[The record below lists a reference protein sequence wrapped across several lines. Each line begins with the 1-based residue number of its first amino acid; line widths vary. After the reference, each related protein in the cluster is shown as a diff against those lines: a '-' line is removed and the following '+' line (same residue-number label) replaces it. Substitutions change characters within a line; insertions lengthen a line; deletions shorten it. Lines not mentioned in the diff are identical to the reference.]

1 MGRETKFLL
10 AVLAA
15 LTGAFVG
22 VLSMKLLVPRPP
34 AGAGPDVEV
43 PQEFASEQ
51 HLVEPPSLSQRSL
64 PASAFAAA
72 PDFVPAGPAAP
83 ANRGDATPPA
93 AIPPSDP
100 FVARTAF
107 QPAAVE
113 TDDPAPQPAPSR
125 SDLAPPPAEFVPAT
139 DAQPISRAE
148 ALEEPPMTA
157 PSRYTAVE
165 PEAVAEPLLPEHT
178 AGPIAGEHIVQPG
191 DSWWSL
197 AERAYG
203 DGRLYRAVFAWNK
216 ALDPRVSL
224 TPGTRLEIPSAA
236 RLQAAWPRLM
246 PK

>member
-72 PDFVPAGPAAP
+72 PDFVPAA
-83 ANRGDATPPA
+83 PA

-113 TDDPAPQPAPSR
+113 TDDPAPQPSPSR

-139 DAQPISRAE
+139 DPQPISRAE
-148 ALEEPPMTA
+148 PLAEPPLTA

-165 PEAVAEPLLPEHT
+165 PDAVAEPLLPERT

-216 ALDPRVSL
+216 ALDPRVAL

>member
-43 PQEFASEQ
+43 PQEFAGGQ
-51 HLVEPPSLSQRSL
+51 DLVEPPSLGQRSL

-72 PDFVPAGPAAP
+72 PESVPAARPDAAP
-83 ANRGDATPPA
+83 PDAMPPVATPPR
-93 AIPPSDP
+93 DP

-107 QPAAVE
+107 GPAAVE
-113 TDDPAPQPAPSR
+113 ADDPAPQPE
-125 SDLAPPPAEFVPAT
+125 APPSEIATRPAEFVPAF
-139 DAQPISRAE
+139 DARPI
-148 ALEEPPMTA
+148 EPVEKMPAPPVAA

-165 PEAVAEPLLPEHT
+165 SDVAVERPVPERS

-203 DGRLYRAVFAWNK
+203 DGRLYRAIFAWNK
-216 ALDPRVSL
+216 ALDPRVAL
-224 TPGTRLEIPSAA
+224 TPGTRLEIPPAA
-236 RLQAAWPRLM
+236 KLQAAWPRLM

>member
-51 HLVEPPSLSQRSL
+51 DLVEPPSLGQRSL

-72 PDFVPAGPAAP
+72 PDFAPAGQGDAASPAAM
-83 ANRGDATPPA
+83 
-93 AIPPSDP
+93 PPSDP

-113 TDDPAPQPAPSR
+113 ADAPAPQPQSPPA
-125 SDLAPPPAEFVPAT
+125 DLAASPAEFVAASDARPIKPAET
-139 DAQPISRAE
+139 NP
-148 ALEEPPMTA
+148 EPPA
-157 PSRYTAVE
+157 AYPSRFTSPE
-165 PEAVAEPLLPEHT
+165 PEAPLEPRSPAAT
-178 AGPIAGEHIVQPG
+178 VGPIAGEHIVQPG

-203 DGRLYRAVFAWNK
+203 DGRLYRAIFAWNK
-216 ALDPRVSL
+216 ALDPRVAL
-224 TPGTRLEIPSAA
+224 TPGTRLEIPPAA

>member
-43 PQEFASEQ
+43 PQEFAGGQ
-51 HLVEPPSLSQRSL
+51 DLVEPPSLGQRSL

-72 PDFVPAGPAAP
+72 PDFAPAGASNAA
-83 ANRGDATPPA
+83 PPA
-93 AIPPSDP
+93 AVIPPNDP
-100 FVARTAF
+100 FVSRTAF

-113 TDDPAPQPAPSR
+113 ADDPAPQPESPPSEI
-125 SDLAPPPAEFVPAT
+125 ATPPAEFVPAF
-139 DAQPISRAE
+139 DARPIEPVERTQAPRA
-148 ALEEPPMTA
+148 AA
-157 PSRYTAVE
+157 PSRYSAVE
-165 PEAVAEPLLPEHT
+165 PDSAVEPLPPQRT

-203 DGRLYRAVFAWNK
+203 DGRLYRAIFAWNK
-216 ALDPRVSL
+216 TLDPRVAL
-224 TPGTRLEIPSAA
+224 TPGTRLEIPPAA
-236 RLQAAWPRLM
+236 KLQAAWPRLM
-246 PK
+246 PQ

>member
-51 HLVEPPSLSQRSL
+51 DLVEPPSLGQRSL

-72 PDFVPAGPAAP
+72 PDFVPAARPDAAP
-83 ANRGDATPPA
+83 PDTVPPVANPPR
-93 AIPPSDP
+93 DP

-107 QPAAVE
+107 GPAADGVA
-113 TDDPAPQPAPSR
+113 DLAPPASQPPS
-125 SDLAPPPAEFVPAT
+125 DVAPPPAEFVAASDARPIAPAE
-139 DAQPISRAE
+139 RME
-148 ALEEPPMTA
+148 APPAAT

-165 PEAVAEPLLPEHT
+165 PDAAAEPLLPEHS

-203 DGRLYRAVFAWNK
+203 DGRLYRAIFAWNK
-216 ALDPRVSL
+216 ALDPRVAL
-224 TPGTRLEIPSAA
+224 TPGTRLEIPPAA

>member
-1 MGRETKFLL
+1 MGRETKLLL

-43 PQEFASEQ
+43 PQEFAGGQ
-51 HLVEPPSLSQRSL
+51 DLVEPPSLGERSL

-72 PDFVPAGPAAP
+72 PDFAP
-83 ANRGDATPPA
+83 AVASQA
-93 AIPPSDP
+93 APPSDP
-100 FVARTAF
+100 FVAQTAF

-113 TDDPAPQPAPSR
+113 ADDPAPPPPAPT
-125 SDLAPPPAEFVPAT
+125 SDFTSPPAEFVAASDARPIEPAERMQ
-139 DAQPISRAE
+139 A
-148 ALEEPPMTA
+148 PPVAA
-157 PSRYTAVE
+157 PSRYTTVE
-165 PEAVAEPLLPEHT
+165 PDVAVEPLLPERS
-178 AGPIAGEHIVQPG
+178 AGPIAGAHIVQPG

-216 ALDPRVSL
+216 TLDPRVAL
-224 TPGTRLEIPSAA
+224 TPGTRLEIPPAA
-236 RLQAAWPRLM
+236 KLQAAWPRLM
-246 PK
+246 PP

>member
-43 PQEFASEQ
+43 PQEFASAQ
-51 HLVEPPSLSQRSL
+51 DLVEPPSLGQRSL

-72 PDFVPAGPAAP
+72 PDFVPAAPAA
-83 ANRGDATPPA
+83 RGTAAPPA

-100 FVARTAF
+100 FVARTLF

-113 TDDPAPQPAPSR
+113 ADDPAPQPAPSR

-139 DAQPISRAE
+139 DARPISRAE
-148 ALEEPPMTA
+148 ALEQPPLTSA
-157 PSRYTAVE
+157 SRYTAVD
-165 PEAVAEPLLPEHT
+165 PEAVAEPLPPERS

-216 ALDPRVSL
+216 ALDPRVAL
-224 TPGTRLEIPSAA
+224 TPGTRLEIPPAT
-236 RLQAAWPRLM
+236 RLKAAWPRLM

>member
-51 HLVEPPSLSQRSL
+51 DLVEPPSLGQRSL

-72 PDFVPAGPAAP
+72 PDFAPAGQ
-83 ANRGDATPPA
+83 GDAAPPA

-113 TDDPAPQPAPSR
+113 ADDPAPQQEPPT
-125 SDLAPPPAEFVPAT
+125 SDLDAPPAEFVPAS
-139 DAQPISRAE
+139 DARPISRAE
-148 ALEEPPMTA
+148 ALQEPPLTA

-165 PEAVAEPLLPEHT
+165 PEAVAEPLLPERT
-178 AGPIAGEHIVQPG
+178 AGTIAGEHIVQPG

-203 DGRLYRAVFAWNK
+203 DGRLYRAIFAWNK
-216 ALDPRVSL
+216 ALDPRVAL
-224 TPGTRLEIPSAA
+224 TPGTRLEIPPAA

>member
-72 PDFVPAGPAAP
+72 PDFVPAA
-83 ANRGDATPPA
+83 PA

-113 TDDPAPQPAPSR
+113 TDDPAPQPSPSR

-148 ALEEPPMTA
+148 ALEEPPLTA
-157 PSRYTAVE
+157 PSRYTAVD
-165 PEAVAEPLLPEHT
+165 PEAIAEPLLPERT

-216 ALDPRVSL
+216 ALDPRVAL

>member
-43 PQEFASEQ
+43 PQELAGEQ
-51 HLVEPPSLSQRSL
+51 DLVEPPSLGQRSL
-64 PASAFAAA
+64 PATAFAAA
-72 PDFVPAGPAAP
+72 PDFVPATPATP
-83 ANRGDATPPA
+83 ADRADATPPA

-100 FVARTAF
+100 FVARTVF

-113 TDDPAPQPAPSR
+113 PDDPAPQPAPAR
-125 SDLAPPPAEFVPAT
+125 SDLAPPPAEFVPAS

-148 ALEEPPMTA
+148 PIEEPPLTT
-157 PSRYTAVE
+157 PSRYTAIE
-165 PEAVAEPLLPEHT
+165 PAPVAEPLLPEPT
-178 AGPIAGEHIVQPG
+178 AGAIAGEYIVQPG

-203 DGRLYRAVFAWNK
+203 DGRLYRAIFAWNK
-216 ALDPRVSL
+216 SLDPRVAL
-224 TPGTRLEIPSAA
+224 APGTRLEIPPAP

-246 PK
+246 PQ

>member
-43 PQEFASEQ
+43 PQEFAGEQ
-51 HLVEPPSLSQRSL
+51 DLVEPPSLGQRSL

-72 PDFVPAGPAAP
+72 PDFVPAAPAAP
-83 ANRGDATPPA
+83 PA
-93 AIPPSDP
+93 AMPPSDP

-113 TDDPAPQPAPSR
+113 ADDPAPQPAPSR
-125 SDLAPPPAEFVPAT
+125 SDLAPPPAEFVPAA
-139 DAQPISRAE
+139 DARPISRAG
-148 ALEEPPMTA
+148 ALEEPPLTA

-165 PEAVAEPLLPEHT
+165 PEPLAEPLSPGRN

-216 ALDPRVSL
+216 ALDPRVAL
-224 TPGTRLEIPSAA
+224 TPGTHLEIPPAA

-246 PK
+246 PR

>member
-51 HLVEPPSLSQRSL
+51 DLVEPPSLGQRSL

-72 PDFVPAGPAAP
+72 PDFVPAGEGDKDLPASP
-83 ANRGDATPPA
+83 
-93 AIPPSDP
+93 PPSDP

-107 QPAAVE
+107 QPATVE
-113 TDDPAPQPAPSR
+113 ADDPAPQPAPSR
-125 SDLAPPPAEFVPAT
+125 SDLAPPPAEFVPAS
-139 DAQPISRAE
+139 DARPISRAE
-148 ALEEPPMTA
+148 SLEEPPLTA

-165 PEAVAEPLLPEHT
+165 PEPIAEPPLPERS

-216 ALDPRVSL
+216 ALDPRIAL
-224 TPGTRLEIPSAA
+224 TPGTRLEIPSAS

>member
-51 HLVEPPSLSQRSL
+51 DLVEPPSLGQRSL

-72 PDFVPAGPAAP
+72 PDFAPAGGDTAA
-83 ANRGDATPPA
+83 PPA
-93 AIPPSDP
+93 AIPPRDP

-113 TDDPAPQPAPSR
+113 ADDPAPQPQSPP
-125 SDLAPPPAEFVPAT
+125 SDLAPPPAEFVAASDARPINPVEEMQAPPA
-139 DAQPISRAE
+139 A
-148 ALEEPPMTA
+148 A

-165 PEAVAEPLLPEHT
+165 PGVAVERPVPEPSALPIT
-178 AGPIAGEHIVQPG
+178 GEHIVQPG

-203 DGRLYRAVFAWNK
+203 DGRLYRAIFAWNK
-216 ALDPRVSL
+216 ALDPRVAL
-224 TPGTRLEIPSAA
+224 TPGTRLEIPPAA

>member
-43 PQEFASEQ
+43 PQEFAGEQ
-51 HLVEPPSLSQRSL
+51 HLVDPPSLGQRSL

-72 PDFVPAGPAAP
+72 PDFVPAA
-83 ANRGDATPPA
+83 PA

-113 TDDPAPQPAPSR
+113 ADDPAPQPAASR

-148 ALEEPPMTA
+148 PLEEPPLTA

-165 PEAVAEPLLPEHT
+165 PEAIAEPLLPERT